1 MDAIEPC
8 RRFDQ
13 IVEEKLLGRWNSDEY
28 EATAITSVFLLDRL
42 DRVVVG
48 LLCFEL
54 LGEVVSDS
62 VESSYRDVWSVCER
76 HWCEAF
82 VVRPIGVSQAGR

>member
-8 RRFDQ
+8 RRLDQ
-13 IVEEKLLGRWNSDEY
+13 IVEEKLLGLCNSDES
-28 EATAITSVFLLDRL
+28 EAPAITRVFLLDRL

-76 HWCEAF
+76 HWCAAF